1 MSIPS
6 HLSSYLDQRGARY
19 EICPHEYSRNSAET
33 ARTACVPAH
42 QLAKSVVLEDDAG
55 CVMAVIPADCTVS
68 VEDFGHMLGRHRL
81 KLANEARIA
90 LLFKDCDRGAIPPVG
105 MAWGVETVVDDALE
119 ASNVVFMEAGD
130 HESLLRM
137 SHDQFH
143 ELMRTQAH
151 GHFCQSRA
159 H

>member
-6 HLSSYLDQRGARY
+6 HLSTYLDQRGTRY
-19 EICPHEYSRNSAET
+19 EICPHEHSRSSAET
-33 ARTACVPAH
+33 ARSARVPAH

-55 CVMAVIPADCTVS
+55 CVMAVIPADRTVS
-68 VEDFGHMLGRHRL
+68 VDDFGHMLGRHRL
-81 KLANEARIA
+81 RLAHEGRLA
-90 LLFKDCDRGAIPPVG
+90 LLFKDCDTGAVPPVG
-105 MAWGVETVVDDALE
+105 MAWGVETVVDDELE
-119 ASNVVFMEAGD
+119 ANNIVFMEAGD
-130 HESLLRM
+130 HESLLRL

-143 ELMRTQAH
+143 ELMRTQPH

>member
-6 HLSSYLDQRGARY
+6 HLSGYLGQRGARY
-19 EICPHEYSRNSAET
+19 EICSHEHSGSSTET
-33 ARTACVPAH
+33 ACAACIPAH

-55 CVMAVIPADCTVS
+55 CVMAVIPADRTLS
-68 VEDFGHMLGRHRL
+68 IDDFGHLLGRHRL

-90 LLFKDCDRGAIPPVG
+90 LLFKDCDAGAIPPVG
-105 MAWGVETVVDDALE
+105 MAWGVETVVDAALE
-119 ASNVVFMEAGD
+119 ECNVVFMEAGD

-143 ELMRTQAH
+143 ELMRTQPH
-151 GHFCQSRA
+151 GHFCQLRA